1 MQKTL
6 VGAWAFL
13 ALSQYLPE
21 YINSYALMLLLVATV
36 AYAWR
41 EGGWQKPAAAWWF
54 AVLAYGLWVIAGGWY
69 APSNERYSQLFGVQ
83 VVLMVLPAL
92 LLVPKRLPQHFQLKV
107 WWVFYGAALLASCY
121 VTGIGVY
128 RTLAEGRMYAY
139 FASHY
144 LYYTELAE
152 RLMHPAYF
160 SALMAVALMGAAY
173 LREKG
178 HFNGRWYWLAQG
190 WLLLFLLLLS
200 ARMVLIALLISG
212 VLLALYLGWQ
222 RGNKRLVWA
231 ALLGAPLFA
240 LAVFW
245 ILPERLQSRFTELG
259 RFEYD
264 ISATELKAFSG
275 LTVRLAEW
283 EGVFT
288 ALEGHWWLGHGTGA
302 GQPALRTA
310 YEKIG
315 FQVGLDYDYN
325 AHNQYL
331 ETWLH
336 NGLIGLLLL
345 LAVFAFAFRTA
356 WQQQNWLALW
366 FVVFMMLCLLSE
378 SMLLRHRGMLLLAV
392 YLPLMLRQ
400 EEGNEAAGHRARG
413 TGHGA
418 GKDAEG

>member
-6 VGAWAFL
+6 VGAWALL
-13 ALSQYLPE
+13 AISQYLPE
-21 YINSYALMLLLVATV
+21 FMNSYALMLLLVATL
-36 AYAWR
+36 AYGWH
-41 EGGWQKPAAAWWF
+41 EGGWQKPATSW
-54 AVLAYGLWVIAGGWY
+54 WY
-69 APSNERYSQLFGVQ
+69 ALASYGSWVVAGVVYASHDDRYGQLLGLQ
-83 VVLMVLPAL
+83 VVLVVLPAL
-92 LLVPKRLPQHFQLKV
+92 VLLPKRLPSNFHQQV
-107 WWVFYGAALLASCY
+107 WWAFYVAALLASLY

-128 RTLAEGRMYAY
+128 RTLSEGRLYAY

-160 SALMAVALMGAAY
+160 SALIAVAFMGGFY
-173 LREKG
+173 LREKR
-178 HFNGRWYWLAQG
+178 HFNSRWYWLTQA

-200 ARMVLIALLISG
+200 ARMVLIAMLISG

-222 RGNKRLVWA
+222 RGNKRLVWG
-231 ALLGAPLFA
+231 ALVGAPLFA

-259 RFEYD
+259 QFEYD
-264 ISATELKAFSG
+264 IRATELKDFSG

-302 GQPALRTA
+302 GHAALRTG

-315 FQVGLDYDYN
+315 FQVGLDYNYN

-336 NGLIGLLLL
+336 NGLIGLMML
-345 LAVFAFAFRTA
+345 LAIFILAFRTA

-366 FVVFMMLCLLSE
+366 FVVFIMLCMLSE
-378 SMLLRHRGMLLLAV
+378 SMLLRHRGVLLLAV
-392 YLPLMLRQ
+392 YLPLILRSEKQ
-400 EEGNEAAGHRARG
+400 ELRAPSG
-413 TGHGA
+413 S
-418 GKDAEG
+418 

>member
-1 MQKTL
+1 M
-6 VGAWAFL
+6 
-13 ALSQYLPE
+13 
-21 YINSYALMLLLVATV
+21 NSYALMLLLLATL

-41 EGGWQKPAAAWWF
+41 EGGWQQPKTPWWY
-54 AVLAYGLWVIAGGWY
+54 ALLACGFWVIAGGWY
-69 APSNERYSQLFGVQ
+69 APANERYSQLLGLQ
-83 VVLMVLPAL
+83 LVLVVLPAL
-92 LLVPKRLPQHFQLKV
+92 FLLPKRLPQNFKQKV
-107 WWVFYGAALLASCY
+107 WWVFYAAALLASMY
-121 VTGIGVY
+121 VTGIGIY
-128 RTLAEGRMYAY
+128 RTLAEGRLYAY

-160 SALMAVALMGAAY
+160 SALVAVALMGGGY

-178 HFNGRWYWLAQG
+178 SFNSRWYWLAQG

-212 VLLALYLGWQ
+212 VLLALYLGWK

-259 RFEYD
+259 QFEYD
-264 ISATELKAFSG
+264 IHAPEERLFNG
-275 LTVRLAEW
+275 LTIRLAEW
-283 EGVFT
+283 EGVFS

-302 GQPALRTA
+302 GQIALREA
-310 YEKIG
+310 YQKIG
-315 FQVGLDYDYN
+315 FQVGLERDFN

-356 WQQQNWLALW
+356 WHQQNWLALW
-366 FVVFMMLCLLSE
+366 FVVFVMLCLLSE
-378 SMLLRHRGMLLLAV
+378 SMLMRHRGMLLLAV
-392 YLPLMLRQ
+392 YLPLMLR
-400 EEGNEAAGHRARG
+400 EDTKLVER
-413 TGHGA
+413 
-418 GKDAEG
+418 

>member
-1 MQKTL
+1 MRNLLL
-6 VGAWAFL
+6 VAWAIL
-13 ALSQYLPE
+13 AISQYLPE
-21 YINSYALMLLLVATV
+21 FMNSYALMLLFVASL

-41 EGGWQKPAAAWWF
+41 EGGWQRPNTSWF
-54 AVLAYGLWVIAGGWY
+54 YALLACGFWVIAGGWY
-69 APSNERYSQLFGVQ
+69 ATDNERYGQLLGMQ
-83 VVLMVLPAL
+83 VVLVLLPAL
-92 LLVPKRLPQHFQLKV
+92 LLLPKRLPGNFKQKV
-107 WWVFYGAALLASCY
+107 WWVFYAAALLASMY
-121 VTGIGVY
+121 VTGIGIY
-128 RTLAEGRMYAY
+128 RTLAEGRLYAY

-160 SALMAVALMGAAY
+160 SALVAVALMGGGY

-178 HFNGRWYWLAQG
+178 SFNSRWYWLAQG

-212 VLLALYLGWQ
+212 VLLALYLGWK

-245 ILPERLQSRFTELG
+245 ILPERLQSRFTELSQL
-259 RFEYD
+259 EYD
-264 ISATELKAFSG
+264 IHAPEERLFNG
-275 LTVRLAEW
+275 LTIRLAEW

-302 GQPALRTA
+302 GQIALREA
-310 YEKIG
+310 YQKIG
-315 FQVGLDYDYN
+315 FQVGLERDFN

-345 LAVFAFAFRTA
+345 LAVFAFAFRSA
-356 WQQQNWLALW
+356 WRQQNWLALW
-366 FVVFMMLCLLSE
+366 FVLFVMLCLLSE
-378 SMLLRHRGMLLLAV
+378 SMLMRHRGMLLLAV
-392 YLPLMLRQ
+392 YLPLMLR
-400 EEGNEAAGHRARG
+400 
-413 TGHGA
+413 
-418 GKDAEG
+418 KDTELLER

>member
-1 MQKTL
+1 MQRTL
-6 VGAWAFL
+6 VVAWAIL
-13 ALSQYLPE
+13 AVSQYLPE
-21 YINSYALMLLLVATV
+21 FMNSYALMLLLVATLV
-36 AYAWR
+36 YVWR
-41 EGGWQKPAAAWWF
+41 EGGWQRPAATWWY
-54 AVLAYGLWVIAGGWY
+54 ALVALGLWVIAGGLY
-69 APSNERYSQLFGVQ
+69 SPANDRYGQLLGMQ

-92 LLVPKRLPQHFQLKV
+92 LLLPKRLPHHFHPKV
-107 WWVFYGAALLASCY
+107 WWWFYGAALLASLY

-128 RTLAEGRMYAY
+128 RTLAEGRLYAY

-160 SALMAVALMGAAY
+160 SALMAVALMGGGY

-178 HFNGRWYWLAQG
+178 SFNGRWYWLAQG

-222 RGNKRLVWA
+222 RGNKRLVWS

-245 ILPERLQSRFTELG
+245 ILPERLQSRFTELTQ
-259 RFEYD
+259 FAYD
-264 ISATELKAFSG
+264 VKASELNQFSG

-302 GQPALRTA
+302 GQAALRA
-310 YEKIG
+310 GYEKIG

-336 NGLIGLLLL
+336 NGLVGLLLL
-345 LAVFAFAFRTA
+345 LAVFAMAFRTA
-356 WQQQNWLALW
+356 WQQHNWLALW

-378 SMLLRHRGMLLLAV
+378 SMLMRHRGILLLAV

-400 EEGNEAAGHRARG
+400 E
-413 TGHGA
+413 
-418 GKDAEG
+418 AEGSWPKRKD

>member
-1 MQKTL
+1 MRNLLL
-6 VGAWAFL
+6 VAWATL
-13 ALSQYLPE
+13 AISQYLPE
-21 YINSYALMLLLVATV
+21 FMNSYAFMLLLVATL
-36 AYAWR
+36 AYGWR
-41 EGGWQKPAAAWWF
+41 EGGWQKPATAWWY
-54 AVLAYGLWVIAGGWY
+54 AMACYATWVVAGVIYASHNDRYDQLLGLQIVLV
-69 APSNERYSQLFGVQ
+69 
-83 VVLMVLPAL
+83 VLPAL
-92 LLVPKRLPQHFQLKV
+92 VLLPKRLPSNFHRQV
-107 WWVFYGAALLASCY
+107 WWAIYGAALLASLY
-121 VTGIGVY
+121 VTGIGLY
-128 RTLAEGRMYAY
+128 RTLAEGRLYAY

-160 SALMAVALMGAAY
+160 SALIAVAFMGGCY
-173 LREKG
+173 LREKK
-178 HFNGRWYWLAQG
+178 HFNSHWYWLAQA

-212 VLLALYLGWQ
+212 FLLALYLGWQ
-222 RGNKRLVWA
+222 RANKRLVWG
-231 ALLGAPLFA
+231 ALVGAPLFA

-259 RFEYD
+259 QFEYD
-264 ISATELKAFSG
+264 IRATELKDFSG

-302 GQPALRTA
+302 GHAALSKG

-315 FQVGLDYDYN
+315 FQVGLDYNYN

-336 NGLIGLLLL
+336 NGLIGLMLLL
-345 LAVFAFAFRTA
+345 VFFVLAFSTA

-366 FVVFMMLCLLSE
+366 FVVFIMLCMLSE
-378 SMLLRHRGMLLLAV
+378 SMLLRHRGVLLLAV
-392 YLPLMLRQ
+392 YLPLTLRSEKQ
-400 EEGNEAAGHRARG
+400 ELNAPSGS
-413 TGHGA
+413 
-418 GKDAEG
+418 

>member
-1 MQKTL
+1 MQKVLL
-6 VGAWAFL
+6 VAFGIL
-13 ALSQYLPE
+13 AISQYLPE
-21 YINSYALMLLLVATV
+21 FMNSYALMLLLVATL

-41 EGGWQKPAAAWWF
+41 EGGWQRPAAAWWY
-54 AVLAYGLWVIAGGWY
+54 ALVASGLWIIAGGLY
-69 APSNERYSQLFGVQ
+69 APTNDRYGQLLGMQ

-92 LLVPKRLPQHFQLKV
+92 LLLPKRLPHNFHRKA
-107 WWVFYGAALLASCY
+107 WWTFYVAALLASLY
-121 VTGIGVY
+121 VTGIGVS
-128 RTLAEGRMYAY
+128 RTLAEGRLYAY

-160 SALMAVALMGAAY
+160 SALMAVALMGGGY

-178 HFNGRWYWLAQG
+178 HFGSRWYWLAQG

-212 VLLALYLGWQ
+212 ILLALYLGWQ
-222 RGNKRLVWA
+222 RGNKRLVWGA
-231 ALLGAPLFA
+231 VLGAPLFA

-259 RFEYD
+259 RFSYD
-264 ISATELKAFSG
+264 IKAKELDQFSG

-283 EGVFT
+283 EGVFA
-288 ALEGHWWLGHGTGA
+288 ALEGHWLLGHGTGA
-302 GQPALRTA
+302 GQPALREG

-345 LAVFAFAFRTA
+345 LGVFAFAFRTA

-378 SMLLRHRGMLLLAV
+378 SMLLRHRGIL
-392 YLPLMLRQ
+392 
-400 EEGNEAAGHRARG
+400 
-413 TGHGA
+413 
-418 GKDAEG
+418 

>member
-1 MQKTL
+1 MT
-6 VGAWAFL
+6 AFGIL

-21 YINSYALMLLLVATV
+21 YINSYALMMLLVATV

-41 EGGWQKPAAAWWF
+41 EGGWQKPAAAWWY
-54 AVLAYGLWVIAGGWY
+54 AVAAYGLWVMAGGSY
-69 APSNERYSQLFGVQ
+69 ASDNERYSQLLGMQ
-83 VVLMVLPAL
+83 VVLVVLPAL
-92 LLVPKRLPQHFQLKV
+92 LLLPKQLPPHFHRKV
-107 WWVFYGAALLASCY
+107 WMLLYGAALLASAY

-128 RTLAEGRMYAY
+128 RTLAEGRLYAY

-178 HFNGRWYWLAQG
+178 SFNSRLYWLAQG

-222 RGNKRLVWA
+222 RGNKKLVWG
-231 ALLGAPLFA
+231 ALIGAPLFA

-245 ILPERLQSRFTELG
+245 ILPERLQSRFTELTQ
-259 RFEYD
+259 FEYD
-264 ISATELKAFSG
+264 IHAQEERQFNG
-275 LTVRLAEW
+275 LTIRLAEW
-283 EGVFT
+283 EGAFT
-288 ALEGHWWLGHGTGA
+288 ALKGHWWLGHGTGS
-302 GQPALRTA
+302 GQTALREA
-310 YEKIG
+310 YKSIG
-315 FQVGLDYDYN
+315 FQVGLERDFN

-331 ETWLH
+331 ETCLH
-336 NGLIGLLLL
+336 NGLLGLLLL

-356 WQQQNWLALW
+356 WQQHNWLALW
-366 FVVFMMLCLLSE
+366 FVVFVMLCLLSE
-378 SMLLRHRGMLLLAV
+378 SMLLRHRGILLLAV

-400 EEGNEAAGHRARG
+400 E
-413 TGHGA
+413 
-418 GKDAEG
+418 AEG

>member
-1 MQKTL
+1 VQKVLLT
-6 VGAWAFL
+6 AFGIL

-21 YINSYALMLLLVATV
+21 FINSYALMLLLVATLGYV
-36 AYAWR
+36 WR
-41 EGGWQKPAAAWWF
+41 HGGLQQPTAAWWY
-54 AVLAYGLWVIAGGWY
+54 AVLAYGLWVIAGGLY
-69 APSNERYSQLFGVQ
+69 APANERYGQLFGGQ

-92 LLVPKRLPQHFQLKV
+92 LLVPKRLPENFHTKV
-107 WWVFYGAALLASCY
+107 WWAFYGAALLASLY

-128 RTLAEGRMYAY
+128 RTFAEGRMYAY

-160 SALMAVALMGAAY
+160 SALMAVALMGGGF
-173 LREKG
+173 LREEGGFKS
-178 HFNGRWYWLAQG
+178 RWYWLAQG

-222 RGNKRLVWA
+222 RGSKKLVWG
-231 ALLGAPLFA
+231 ALIGAPLFA

-245 ILPERLQSRFTELG
+245 ILPERLQSRFTELT

-264 ISATELKAFSG
+264 IHAPEERLFNG
-275 LTVRLAEW
+275 LTIRLAEW

-302 GQPALRTA
+302 GQVALREA
-310 YEKIG
+310 YQKIG
-315 FQVGLDYDYN
+315 FQVGFERDFN

-336 NGLIGLLLL
+336 NGFIGLLLL
-345 LAVFAFAFRTA
+345 LAVFVTAFRTA
-356 WQQQNWLALW
+356 WRQKNWLALW
-366 FVVFMMLCLLSE
+366 FVVFLMLCILSE
-378 SMLLRHRGMLLLAV
+378 SMLMRHRGILLLAV
-392 YLPLMLRQ
+392 YLPLMLRKEQ
-400 EEGNEAAGHRARG
+400 KTQFGP
-413 TGHGA
+413 
-418 GKDAEG
+418 